1 MAGRTRRGRSER
13 DEELESMREELREVR
28 RELREATQM
37 MRGQGSRRSGGTQGH
52 EDSGHS
58 HRRSRTERPVMS
70 QMEAMKRFM
79 VMQPP
84 SFNGEPNAEAAEHW
98 LRRMKRI
105 LEGLDIPEERRVS
118 LAAYMLVGKAD
129 FWWESMK
136 RVHDIGV
143 MTWEEFER
151 IFLSKYFGEVA
162 KHAKRMEFE
171 HLIQGTMSV
180 LEYESRFSEL
190 SRFALGMISDEGE
203 KARRF
208 QQGLRPAIRNRLVPL
223 AIRDYSELV
232 KRALLVEQ
240 DIEETNQ
247 IQEQRGDRKGK
258 QRVGESSQGPQ
269 QRRRSQQSEGH
280 SSFYTGGEQSAQRAA
295 TNRVCYGCGARD
307 HLWRACPVRGAQQ
320 TRSQSQGS
328 SQQQPVV
335 PFQSPQLQLPYY
347 QRPPLP
353 PAMQGARTATM
364 SSQTRSS
371 QGSNT
376 RGRGRPAAGRV
387 FALTPTEPEDDA
399 LLVEGMLLV
408 YSTWVRVLFD
418 TGATHSFI
426 SASCANALGLKTERV
441 ENLLLIESPMGTNSR
456 VDRICKGCVITLA
469 DRAVHVDLRILD
481 MTGYDVILGMDWLS
495 VYRAVIDC
503 HRRRIIFCL
512 PEGFEVCFVGG
523 KCVSL
528 PFSQSDPCYQYVLRK
543 GSINFLACLR
553 GKEKAQKDITEIP
566 VVRKFQD
573 VFPDELP
580 GLPPH
585 REFDFSI
592 EVYPGTDPISVSP
605 YRMAPLELKELKTQ
619 LDELLGKSFI
629 RPSTSP
635 WGAPVLFVKKKDGTL
650 RLCIDYRKLNR
661 VTVKNK
667 YPLPRIDDLF
677 DQLKGAKYF
686 SKIDL
691 RTGYH
696 QLRVREEDVS
706 KTAFRTRY
714 GHYEFLVMP
723 FGLTN
728 APAAFM
734 DLMNRVF
741 RAYLDQFVIVFVDDI
756 LIYSRSLEEHKQHLV
771 TTLRTLRRHQL
782 YGKLDKSE
790 FWLTEVNFLGHVVS
804 EAGIAVDHSKVEAV
818 QEWQRPTNV
827 FEIRSFLGLAGYYRR
842 FVEDFS
848 RIAAPMTRL
857 TRKGVKFDW
866 NEECENAF
874 QELKRKLTTA
884 PVLTAPISGELF
896 TIYCDAST
904 VGLGCVLMQQGK
916 VVAYASRQLKQHERN
931 YPTHD
936 LELAAVVFALKT
948 WRHYLYGEKFEVY
961 SDHKSLKYI
970 FTQKDLNSR
979 QRRWMETLEDYDFAL
994 HYHPGKANVVA
1005 DALSRKSV
1013 GQLSSLELRELEM
1026 HVVIEDFEL
1035 CLGLEGHGPCLY
1047 SISARPMVIQRIVK
1061 AQVHDEFLEKVK
1073 AQLVA
1078 GEIDENWSM
1087 YEDGSV
1093 RFKGRLCVPK
1103 DVELRNEL
1111 LADAH
1116 RAKYTIH
1123 PGNTKMYQDL
1133 KRQFWWSGMKRDI
1146 AQFVA
1151 NCQICQQVKA
1161 EHQRPA
1167 GLLQPLPIPEW
1178 KWDNITM
1185 DFVIGLPRTRSKKN
1199 GVWVIVDRLT
1209 KSAHFLA
1216 MKTTDSMNSLA
1227 KLYIQE
1233 IVRLH
1238 GIPVSIVSD
1247 RDPKFTSQFW
1257 QSLQRALG
1265 TQLNFSTAF
1274 HPQTDGQS
1282 ERVIQILE
1290 DMLRACVLEFSG
1302 NWADYLPLAEFA
1314 YNNSYQSSIG
1324 MAPYEA
1330 LYGRPCRSPLCWI
1343 EMGESRLLGPEIV
1356 QETTEKIQLIK
1367 EKLKIAQDRQK
1378 SYADKRRRPL
1388 EFEEGDW
1395 VFVKVS
1401 PRRGIFR
1408 FGKKGKLAPRFV
1420 GPFQID
1426 KRVGPVAYK
1435 LILPQQLSL
1444 VHDVFHVSMLRK
1456 CTPDPTWVVDLQ
1468 DVQISEDTSYV
1479 EEPLRIL
1486 EVGEHR
1492 FRNKVIPA
1500 VKVWWQHHGIEE
1512 ATWEPEEEM
1521 RRHYPQLFYEF

>member
-1 MAGRTRRGRSER
+1 
-13 DEELESMREELREVR
+13 
-28 RELREATQM
+28 
-37 MRGQGSRRSGGTQGH
+37 
-52 EDSGHS
+52 
-58 HRRSRTERPVMS
+58 
-70 QMEAMKRFM
+70 
-79 VMQPP
+79 
-84 SFNGEPNAEAAEHW
+84 
-98 LRRMKRI
+98 
-105 LEGLDIPEERRVS
+105 
-118 LAAYMLVGKAD
+118 MLMDKAD

-136 RVHDIGV
+136 RVYDTEV

-151 IFLSKYFGEVA
+151 IFLGKYFGEVA

-190 SRFALGMISDEGE
+190 SRFALGMISEEGE

-240 DIEETNQ
+240 DMDETNQ
-247 IQEQRGDRKGK
+247 IREQKGDRKGK
-258 QRVGESSQGPQ
+258 QRMRESSQGPQ
-269 QRRRSQQSEGH
+269 QKQRTQQFERRP
-280 SSFYTGGEQSAQRAA
+280 SFYAGGGQIAQGVAA
-295 TNRVCYGCGARD
+295 NRVCYGCGSGD
-307 HLWRACPVRGAQQ
+307 HLWRACPLRGTQQ
-320 TRSQSQGS
+320 ARPQSQGS
-328 SQQQPVV
+328 SQQQSVV
-335 PFQSPQLQLPYY
+335 SFQPPQLQLPYY
-347 QRPPLP
+347 QMPQLP
-353 PAMQGARTATM
+353 PAAQGTRATTT
-364 SSQTRSS
+364 SQTRSS
-371 QGSNT
+371 QGSNA

-387 FALTPTEPEDDA
+387 FALTPTEPDEDA
-399 LLVEGMLLV
+399 LLVEGMILV

-426 SASCANALGLKTERV
+426 SASCANALGLKSERV

-469 DRAVHVDLRILD
+469 DRALNVDLRILD
-481 MTGYDVILGMDWLS
+481 MTGYDVILGMDWLA

-553 GKEKAQKDITEIP
+553 
-566 VVRKFQD
+566 
-573 VFPDELP
+573 DELP

-619 LDELLGKSFI
+619 LDELLGRGFI

-650 RLCIDYRKLNR
+650 RLCIDYRNLNR

-741 RAYLDQFVIVFVDDI
+741 RAYLDRFVIVFVDDI

-771 TTLRTLRRHQL
+771 TTLGTLRRHQL
-782 YGKLDKSE
+782 YGKLEKSE

-804 EAGIAVDHSKVEAV
+804 EAGIAIDHSKVEAV

-827 FEIRSFLGLAGYYRR
+827 FEVRSFLGLAGYYRR

-896 TIYCDAST
+896 MIYCDAST

-931 YPTHD
+931 YPAHD

-1005 DALSRKSV
+1005 DALSRKSY
-1013 GQLSSLELRELEM
+1013 GQLSNLGLREFEM
-1026 HVVIEDFEL
+1026 HAVIEDFEL
-1035 CLGLEGHGPCLY
+1035 CLSQEGRGPCLY
-1047 SISARPMVIQRIVK
+1047 SISARLMVIQRIVE

-1290 DMLRACVLEFSG
+1290 DMLRACVLDFGG

-1314 YNNSYQSSIG
+1314 YNNNYQSSIG

-1367 EKLKIAQDRQK
+1367 EKLKTAQDRQK

-1395 VFVKVS
+1395 LFVKVS

-1408 FGKKGKLAPRFV
+1408 FGKKGKLAPRF
-1420 GPFQID
+1420 
-1426 KRVGPVAYK
+1426 K
-1435 LILPQQLSL
+1435 
-1444 VHDVFHVSMLRK
+1444 
-1456 CTPDPTWVVDLQ
+1456 
-1468 DVQISEDTSYV
+1468 
-1479 EEPLRIL
+1479 
-1486 EVGEHR
+1486 
-1492 FRNKVIPA
+1492 NKVIPA

>member
-1 MAGRTRRGRSER
+1 MVGRTRGGRSER
-13 DEELESMREELREVR
+13 NEELETVREELREVR
-28 RELREATQM
+28 RELRETVEL
-37 MRGQGSRRSGGTQGH
+37 MRGQGSRRSRGTQGH

-84 SFNGEPNAEAAEHW
+84 SFNGESSAEAAEHW
-98 LRRMKRI
+98 LRRMRRI
-105 LEGLDIPEERRVS
+105 LVDWTYLRKEG
-118 LAAYMLVGKAD
+118 
-129 FWWESMK
+129 
-136 RVHDIGV
+136 
-143 MTWEEFER
+143 EEFER
-151 IFLSKYFGEVA
+151 IFLGKYFGEVA

-190 SRFALGMISDEGE
+190 SHFALGMINEEGE

-247 IQEQRGDRKGK
+247 IREQMGDRKGK
-258 QRVGESSQGPQ
+258 QRMWESSQGRSQGPQ
-269 QRRRSQQSEGH
+269 QRQRTQQSERH
-280 SSFYTGGEQSAQRAA
+280 SSFYAGGEQSAQRVAA
-295 TNRVCYGCGARD
+295 NRAR
-307 HLWRACPVRGAQQ
+307 P
-320 TRSQSQGS
+320 QSQES
-328 SQQQPVV
+328 SHQQPILS
-335 PFQSPQLQLPYY
+335 FQPPQFQLPYY
-347 QRPPLP
+347 QMPQLP
-353 PAMQGARTATM
+353 PATQGTRTATM

-371 QGSNT
+371 QGSNA
-376 RGRGRPAAGRV
+376 RGRGRQAVGRV
-387 FALTPTEPEDDA
+387 FALTPTELDEDA
-399 LLVEGMLLV
+399 LLVE
-408 YSTWVRVLFD
+408 
-418 TGATHSFI
+418 
-426 SASCANALGLKTERV
+426 ERV
-441 ENLLLIESPMGTNSR
+441 ENLLLIESPMGTNSK
-456 VDRICKGCVITLA
+456 VDRICKG
-469 DRAVHVDLRILD
+469 
-481 MTGYDVILGMDWLS
+481 
-495 VYRAVIDC
+495 AVIDC
-503 HRRRIIFCL
+503 HCHRIIFCL

-592 EVYPGTDPISVSP
+592 E
-605 YRMAPLELKELKTQ
+605 
-619 LDELLGKSFI
+619 LDELLGKGFI

-635 WGAPVLFVKKKDGTL
+635 WGAPVLFVKKKDDTL

-686 SKIDL
+686 I
-691 RTGYH
+691 
-696 QLRVREEDVS
+696 
-706 KTAFRTRY
+706 
-714 GHYEFLVMP
+714 MP

-741 RAYLDQFVIVFVDDI
+741 RVYLDQFVIVFVDDI

-771 TTLRTLRRHQL
+771 TTLKTLRRHQL

-827 FEIRSFLGLAGYYRR
+827 FEVRSFLGLAGYYRR

-857 TRKGVKFDW
+857 TRKGVKFEW

-874 QELKRKLTTA
+874 QELKRKLTIA

-948 WRHYLYGEKFEVY
+948 WRHYL
-961 SDHKSLKYI
+961 
-970 FTQKDLNSR
+970 

-1013 GQLSSLELRELEM
+1013 GQLSSLGLREFEM
-1026 HVVIEDFEL
+1026 HAVIEDFEL

-1047 SISARPMVIQRIVK
+1047 SISARPMVIQRIVE
-1061 AQVHDEFLEKVK
+1061 AQIHDEFLEKVK

-1078 GEIDENWSM
+1078 
-1087 YEDGSV
+1087 
-1093 RFKGRLCVPK
+1093 

-1167 GLLQPLPIPEW
+1167 GLLQPLPILEW

-1238 GIPVSIVSD
+1238 GIHVSIVSD

-1290 DMLRACVLEFSG
+1290 DMLRACVLDFGG

-1367 EKLKIAQDRQK
+1367 EKLKTAQDKQK

-1401 PRRGIFR
+1401 PRRGVFR

-1444 VHDVFHVSMLRK
+1444 VHDVFHVSMIRK
-1456 CTPDPTWVVDLQ
+1456 CTPDPTWVVDMQ

-1486 EVGEHR
+1486 KVGEHR

-1512 ATWEPEEEM
+1512 AT
-1521 RRHYPQLFYEF
+1521 

>member
-1 MAGRTRRGRSER
+1 MAGRTRRERSER
-13 DEELESMREELREVR
+13 NEELESVREELREELLQEVR
-28 RELREATQM
+28 RELRETVQS
-37 MRGQGSRRSGGTQGH
+37 MRGQDSRRSRGTQGH
-52 EDSGHS
+52 EDLGHS
-58 HRRSRTERPVMS
+58 HRRSRTERSAIS

-79 VMQPP
+79 VIQPP
-84 SFNGEPNAEAAEHW
+84 SFNGELSAKAAEHW
-98 LRRMKRI
+98 LRRMRRI
-105 LEGLDIPEERRVS
+105 LVGLDIPEERRIS
-118 LAAYMLVGKAD
+118 LAAYMLIDKAD
-129 FWWESMK
+129 FWWKSMK
-136 RVHDIGV
+136 RVYDTEV

-151 IFLSKYFGEVA
+151 IFLGKYFGEMA
-162 KHAKRMEFE
+162 KHAKRMKFE
-171 HLIQGTMSV
+171 HLIQGTI
-180 LEYESRFSEL
+180 E
-190 SRFALGMISDEGE
+190 EGE

-223 AIRDYSELV
+223 TIRDYSEL
-232 KRALLVEQ
+232 R
-240 DIEETNQ
+240 
-247 IQEQRGDRKGK
+247 QRT
-258 QRVGESSQGPQ
+258 
-269 QRRRSQQSEGH
+269 QQSKSH
-280 SSFYTGGEQSAQRAA
+280 SSFYAEGEQSAQRVAA
-295 TNRVCYGCGARD
+295 NRVCYGCGARD
-307 HLWRACPVRGAQQ
+307 HLWRACPLRGVQQ
-320 TRSQSQGS
+320 ARPQSQGS
-328 SQQQPVV
+328 SQQQPIVS
-335 PFQSPQLQLPYY
+335 FQPPQFQLPYY
-347 QRPPLP
+347 QMPQLP
-353 PAMQGARTATM
+353 PAAQGTRTATM
-364 SSQTRSS
+364 SSQTCSS
-371 QGSNT
+371 QGSNA
-376 RGRGRPAAGRV
+376 RGRGRQAAGRV
-387 FALTPTEPEDDA
+387 FALTPTEPEEDP
-399 LLVEGMLLV
+399 LLVEGMILV

-418 TGATHSFI
+418 TGATDSFI
-426 SASCANALGLKTERV
+426 SASCANALELKTEMV

-469 DRAVHVDLRILD
+469 DRALNVDLRILD
-481 MTGYDVILGMDWLS
+481 MIGYDVILGMDWLT

-512 PEGFEVCFVGG
+512 PEGFEVCFIGE

-543 GSINFLACLR
+543 RSINFLACLR

-592 EVYPGTDPISVSP
+592 EVYLGTDPISVSP

-619 LDELLGKSFI
+619 LHELLGKGFI
-629 RPSTSP
+629 CPSTSP

-667 YPLPRIDDLF
+667 YPIPRIDDLF

-696 QLRVREEDVS
+696 QLRVREEDVP
-706 KTAFRTRY
+706 KIAFRTRY

-728 APAAFM
+728 APATFM

-741 RAYLDQFVIVFVDDI
+741 HAYLDQFVIVFVDDI

-771 TTLRTLRRHQL
+771 TTPKTLRRHQL

-804 EAGIAVDHSKVEAV
+804 KAGIIVDQSKVEAV

-827 FEIRSFLGLAGYYRR
+827 FEVRSFLGLVGYYRR

-857 TRKGVKFDW
+857 TRKWVKFDW
-866 NEECENAF
+866 NEEYENAF
-874 QELKRKLTTA
+874 QELKWKLTTA
-884 PVLTAPISGELF
+884 LVLTAPISGKLF

-916 VVAYASRQLKQHERN
+916 EAKEM
-931 YPTHD
+931 D
-936 LELAAVVFALKT
+936 
-948 WRHYLYGEKFEVY
+948 
-961 SDHKSLKYI
+961 
-970 FTQKDLNSR
+970 
-979 QRRWMETLEDYDFAL
+979 TLEDYDFAL
-994 HYHPGKANVVA
+994 HYHPGKANVVV
-1005 DALSRKSV
+1005 DVLSRKSF
-1013 GQLSSLELRELEM
+1013 GQLSSLELREFEM
-1026 HVVIEDFEL
+1026 HAVIEDFEL

-1047 SISARPMVIQRIVK
+1047 SISTRPMVIQRIVE

-1103 DVELRNEL
+1103 DVKLRNEL

-1116 RAKYTIH
+1116 RAKSTIH

-1133 KRQFWWSGMKRDI
+1133 KRQFWWSGMKRYI

-1185 DFVIGLPRTRSKKN
+1185 DFVIGLPKTRSKKN

-1216 MKTTDSMNSLA
+1216 MKTTDSMNILA

-1282 ERVIQILE
+1282 ERVIQILK
-1290 DMLRACVLEFSG
+1290 DMLRACVLDFGG

-1324 MAPYEA
+1324 MASYEA

-1343 EMGESRLLGPEIV
+1343 EMGKSRLLGPEIV
-1356 QETTEKIQLIK
+1356 QETIEKIQLIK
-1367 EKLKIAQDRQK
+1367 EKLKTAHDRQK
-1378 SYADKRRRPL
+1378 SYADKRKRPL

-1408 FGKKGKLAPRFV
+1408 FGKKGKLAPR
-1420 GPFQID
+1420 
-1426 KRVGPVAYK
+1426 
-1435 LILPQQLSL
+1435 
-1444 VHDVFHVSMLRK
+1444 K

-1486 EVGEHR
+1486 KVGEHK

>member
-1 MAGRTRRGRSER
+1 
-13 DEELESMREELREVR
+13 
-28 RELREATQM
+28 
-37 MRGQGSRRSGGTQGH
+37 
-52 EDSGHS
+52 
-58 HRRSRTERPVMS
+58 
-70 QMEAMKRFM
+70 
-79 VMQPP
+79 
-84 SFNGEPNAEAAEHW
+84 
-98 LRRMKRI
+98 
-105 LEGLDIPEERRVS
+105 
-118 LAAYMLVGKAD
+118 
-129 FWWESMK
+129 MK
-136 RVHDIGV
+136 RVYDTEA

-151 IFLSKYFGEVA
+151 IFLGKYFGEVA

-171 HLIQGTMSV
+171 HLIQGTI
-180 LEYESRFSEL
+180 E
-190 SRFALGMISDEGE
+190 EGE

-208 QQGLRPAIRNRLVPL
+208 QQGLRSAIRNRLVPL

-247 IQEQRGDRKGK
+247 IREQREDRKGK
-258 QRVGESSQGPQ
+258 QRMGESSQGRSQGPQ
-269 QRRRSQQSEGH
+269 QRQRTQQSKRH
-280 SSFYTGGEQSAQRAA
+280 SSFYAGGCTAGSTSVSEKFLAA
-295 TNRVCYGCGARD
+295 TSSGFPAPSVSIALLPD
-307 HLWRACPVRGAQQ
+307 ATITPAAQG
-320 TRSQSQGS
+320 T
-328 SQQQPVV
+328 
-335 PFQSPQLQLPYY
+335 
-347 QRPPLP
+347 
-353 PAMQGARTATM
+353 RTATM
-364 SSQTRSS
+364 SSQTHSS
-371 QGSNT
+371 QGSNA
-376 RGRGRPAAGRV
+376 RGRGRQAIGRV
-387 FALTPTEPEDDA
+387 FALTPTEPEEDA
-399 LLVEGMLLV
+399 LLVE
-408 YSTWVRVLFD
+408 
-418 TGATHSFI
+418 
-426 SASCANALGLKTERV
+426 ERV
-441 ENLLLIESPMGTNSR
+441 ENLLLIESPMSTTSR

-469 DRAVHVDLRILD
+469 DRALNVDLRILD
-481 MTGYDVILGMDWLS
+481 MTGYDVILGMDWLTM
-495 VYRAVIDC
+495 YRVVINC

-528 PFSQSDPCYQYVLRK
+528 PFPQSDPCYQYVLRK

-553 GKEKAQKDITEIP
+553 GKEKAQKDITEIS

-605 YRMAPLELKELKTQ
+605 YRMAPLELKELETQ
-619 LDELLGKSFI
+619 LDELLGKGFI

-661 VTVKNK
+661 VIVKNK

-677 DQLKGAKYF
+677 DQLKCAKYF

-706 KTAFRTRY
+706 KTASRTRY

-771 TTLRTLRRHQL
+771 TTLKTLRRHQL

-818 QEWQRPTNV
+818 QEWQRPINV
-827 FEIRSFLGLAGYYRR
+827 FE
-842 FVEDFS
+842 
-848 RIAAPMTRL
+848 
-857 TRKGVKFDW
+857 
-866 NEECENAF
+866 
-874 QELKRKLTTA
+874 ELKRKLTTA

-896 TIYCDAST
+896 IIYCDAST

-961 SDHKSLKYI
+961 SDHK
-970 FTQKDLNSR
+970 R
-979 QRRWMETLEDYDFAL
+979 
-994 HYHPGKANVVA
+994 KANVVA

-1013 GQLSSLELRELEM
+1013 GQLSSLELREFEM
-1026 HVVIEDFEL
+1026 HAVIEDFEL
-1035 CLGLEGHGPCLY
+1035 CLGLEGH
-1047 SISARPMVIQRIVK
+1047 
-1061 AQVHDEFLEKVK
+1061 
-1073 AQLVA
+1073 

-1116 RAKYTIH
+1116 R
-1123 PGNTKMYQDL
+1123 
-1133 KRQFWWSGMKRDI
+1133 RDI

-1151 NCQICQQVKA
+1151 NCQICQQVNA

-1185 DFVIGLPRTRSKKN
+1185 DFVIGLPRTRSKK
-1199 GVWVIVDRLT
+1199 
-1209 KSAHFLA
+1209 
-1216 MKTTDSMNSLA
+1216 MKF
-1227 KLYIQE
+1227 
-1233 IVRLH
+1233 
-1238 GIPVSIVSD
+1238 G
-1247 RDPKFTSQFW
+1247 
-1257 QSLQRALG
+1257 
-1265 TQLNFSTAF
+1265 
-1274 HPQTDGQS
+1274 
-1282 ERVIQILE
+1282 E
-1290 DMLRACVLEFSG
+1290 DITHQG
-1302 NWADYLPLAEFA
+1302 
-1314 YNNSYQSSIG
+1314 
-1324 MAPYEA
+1324 
-1330 LYGRPCRSPLCWI
+1330 
-1343 EMGESRLLGPEIV
+1343 
-1356 QETTEKIQLIK
+1356 
-1367 EKLKIAQDRQK
+1367 KLKTAQDRQK

-1401 PRRGIFR
+1401 SRRGIFQ
-1408 FGKKGKLAPRFV
+1408 FGKKGKLTP
-1420 GPFQID
+1420 
-1426 KRVGPVAYK
+1426 
-1435 LILPQQLSL
+1435 
-1444 VHDVFHVSMLRK
+1444 RK

-1468 DVQISEDTSYV
+1468 DVQISENTSYV

-1486 EVGEHR
+1486 EVGEHW
-1492 FRNKVIPA
+1492 FRNKVIPV
-1500 VKVWWQHHGIEE
+1500 VKVWWQHHGIKE

-1521 RRHYPQLFYEF
+1521 RQHYPQLFYEF

>member
-1 MAGRTRRGRSER
+1 
-13 DEELESMREELREVR
+13 
-28 RELREATQM
+28 
-37 MRGQGSRRSGGTQGH
+37 
-52 EDSGHS
+52 
-58 HRRSRTERPVMS
+58 
-70 QMEAMKRFM
+70 M

-84 SFNGEPNAEAAEHW
+84 SFNGEPSAEAAEHW
-98 LRRMKRI
+98 LRRMRRI
-105 LEGLDIPEERRVS
+105 LVGLDIPEERRVG
-118 LAAYMLVGKAD
+118 LATYMLVDKAD

-136 RVHDIGV
+136 RV
-143 MTWEEFER
+143 
-151 IFLSKYFGEVA
+151 Y
-162 KHAKRMEFE
+162 
-171 HLIQGTMSV
+171 
-180 LEYESRFSEL
+180 
-190 SRFALGMISDEGE
+190 
-203 KARRF
+203 
-208 QQGLRPAIRNRLVPL
+208 
-223 AIRDYSELV
+223 
-232 KRALLVEQ
+232 
-240 DIEETNQ
+240 
-247 IQEQRGDRKGK
+247 
-258 QRVGESSQGPQ
+258 
-269 QRRRSQQSEGH
+269 
-280 SSFYTGGEQSAQRAA
+280 
-295 TNRVCYGCGARD
+295 
-307 HLWRACPVRGAQQ
+307 
-320 TRSQSQGS
+320 
-328 SQQQPVV
+328 
-335 PFQSPQLQLPYY
+335 
-347 QRPPLP
+347 
-353 PAMQGARTATM
+353 
-364 SSQTRSS
+364 
-371 QGSNT
+371 
-376 RGRGRPAAGRV
+376 
-387 FALTPTEPEDDA
+387 
-399 LLVEGMLLV
+399 
-408 YSTWVRVLFD
+408 D
-418 TGATHSFI
+418 T
-426 SASCANALGLKTERV
+426 K
-441 ENLLLIESPMGTNSR
+441 
-456 VDRICKGCVITLA
+456 
-469 DRAVHVDLRILD
+469 
-481 MTGYDVILGMDWLS
+481 
-495 VYRAVIDC
+495 
-503 HRRRIIFCL
+503 
-512 PEGFEVCFVGG
+512 
-523 KCVSL
+523 
-528 PFSQSDPCYQYVLRK
+528 
-543 GSINFLACLR
+543 
-553 GKEKAQKDITEIP
+553 
-566 VVRKFQD
+566 
-573 VFPDELP
+573 
-580 GLPPH
+580 
-585 REFDFSI
+585 
-592 EVYPGTDPISVSP
+592 
-605 YRMAPLELKELKTQ
+605 
-619 LDELLGKSFI
+619 
-629 RPSTSP
+629 
-635 WGAPVLFVKKKDGTL
+635 
-650 RLCIDYRKLNR
+650 
-661 VTVKNK
+661 
-667 YPLPRIDDLF
+667 
-677 DQLKGAKYF
+677 LKGAKYF

-771 TTLRTLRRHQL
+771 TTLGTLRRHQL

-790 FWLTEVNFLGHVVS
+790 FWLTEVNFLSHVVS
-804 EAGIAVDHSKVEAV
+804 EARIAVDHSKVEAV

-827 FEIRSFLGLAGYYRR
+827 FE
-842 FVEDFS
+842 
-848 RIAAPMTRL
+848 
-857 TRKGVKFDW
+857 
-866 NEECENAF
+866 
-874 QELKRKLTTA
+874 ELKRKLTTA

-896 TIYCDAST
+896 MIYCDAST

-916 VVAYASRQLKQHERN
+916 VVAYASRQLKQRERN
-931 YPTHD
+931 YPAHD
-936 LELAAVVFALKT
+936 LELAAMVFALKT

-1005 DALSRKSV
+1005 DALSRKSY
-1013 GQLSSLELRELEM
+1013 GQLSSLGLREFEM
-1026 HVVIEDFEL
+1026 YAVIEDFEL
-1035 CLGLEGHGPCLY
+1035 CLIQEGRGPCLY
-1047 SISARPMVIQRIVK
+1047 SISARPMVIQRIVE
-1061 AQVHDEFLEKVK
+1061 AQVHDEFLEKIVC
-1073 AQLVA
+1073 A
-1078 GEIDENWSM
+1078 
-1087 YEDGSV
+1087 
-1093 RFKGRLCVPK
+1093 K

-1199 GVWVIVDRLT
+1199 GVW
-1209 KSAHFLA
+1209 
-1216 MKTTDSMNSLA
+1216 
-1227 KLYIQE
+1227 E

-1290 DMLRACVLEFSG
+1290 DMLRACVLDFGG

-1343 EMGESRLLGPEIV
+1343 EMGESRLLGPKIV

-1367 EKLKIAQDRQK
+1367 EKLKTAQDRQK
-1378 SYADKRRRPL
+1378 SYANKRRRPL

-1408 FGKKGKLAPRFV
+1408 FGKKGKLAPR
-1420 GPFQID
+1420 
-1426 KRVGPVAYK
+1426 
-1435 LILPQQLSL
+1435 
-1444 VHDVFHVSMLRK
+1444 K
-1456 CTPDPTWVVDLQ
+1456 CTPDPTWVVDMQ

-1492 FRNKVIPA
+1492 FRNKAIPA

>member
-1 MAGRTRRGRSER
+1 
-13 DEELESMREELREVR
+13 
-28 RELREATQM
+28 
-37 MRGQGSRRSGGTQGH
+37 
-52 EDSGHS
+52 
-58 HRRSRTERPVMS
+58 
-70 QMEAMKRFM
+70 
-79 VMQPP
+79 
-84 SFNGEPNAEAAEHW
+84 
-98 LRRMKRI
+98 
-105 LEGLDIPEERRVS
+105 
-118 LAAYMLVGKAD
+118 
-129 FWWESMK
+129 
-136 RVHDIGV
+136 
-143 MTWEEFER
+143 
-151 IFLSKYFGEVA
+151 
-162 KHAKRMEFE
+162 
-171 HLIQGTMSV
+171 
-180 LEYESRFSEL
+180 
-190 SRFALGMISDEGE
+190 
-203 KARRF
+203 
-208 QQGLRPAIRNRLVPL
+208 
-223 AIRDYSELV
+223 
-232 KRALLVEQ
+232 
-240 DIEETNQ
+240 
-247 IQEQRGDRKGK
+247 
-258 QRVGESSQGPQ
+258 
-269 QRRRSQQSEGH
+269 
-280 SSFYTGGEQSAQRAA
+280 
-295 TNRVCYGCGARD
+295 
-307 HLWRACPVRGAQQ
+307 
-320 TRSQSQGS
+320 
-328 SQQQPVV
+328 
-335 PFQSPQLQLPYY
+335 
-347 QRPPLP
+347 
-353 PAMQGARTATM
+353 MQG
-364 SSQTRSS
+364 
-371 QGSNT
+371 
-376 RGRGRPAAGRV
+376 V
-387 FALTPTEPEDDA
+387 
-399 LLVEGMLLV
+399 
-408 YSTWVRVLFD
+408 
-418 TGATHSFI
+418 
-426 SASCANALGLKTERV
+426 
-441 ENLLLIESPMGTNSR
+441 
-456 VDRICKGCVITLA
+456 VITLA
-469 DRAVHVDLRILD
+469 DRALNVDLRILD
-481 MTGYDVILGMDWLS
+481 MTG
-495 VYRAVIDC
+495 
-503 HRRRIIFCL
+503 IIFCL

-592 EVYPGTDPISVSP
+592 EVYPGTDPIS
-605 YRMAPLELKELKTQ
+605 
-619 LDELLGKSFI
+619 GFI

-635 WGAPVLFVKKKDGTL
+635 WGAPVLFVKKKDDTL

-677 DQLKGAKYF
+677 DQLKGA
-686 SKIDL
+686 I
-691 RTGYH
+691 
-696 QLRVREEDVS
+696 
-706 KTAFRTRY
+706 
-714 GHYEFLVMP
+714 
-723 FGLTN
+723 
-728 APAAFM
+728 
-734 DLMNRVF
+734 F

-782 YGKLDKSE
+782 YGKLDK
-790 FWLTEVNFLGHVVS
+790 
-804 EAGIAVDHSKVEAV
+804 
-818 QEWQRPTNV
+818 
-827 FEIRSFLGLAGYYRR
+827 
-842 FVEDFS
+842 
-848 RIAAPMTRL
+848 M
-857 TRKGVKFDW
+857 
-866 NEECENAF
+866 
-874 QELKRKLTTA
+874 
-884 PVLTAPISGELF
+884 
-896 TIYCDAST
+896 
-904 VGLGCVLMQQGK
+904 GLGCVLMQQGK

-931 YPTHD
+931 YPAHD

-948 WRHYLYGEKFEVY
+948 WRHYLYGEKFE
-961 SDHKSLKYI
+961 D
-970 FTQKDLNSR
+970 
-979 QRRWMETLEDYDFAL
+979 
-994 HYHPGKANVVA
+994 
-1005 DALSRKSV
+1005 
-1013 GQLSSLELRELEM
+1013 
-1026 HVVIEDFEL
+1026 
-1035 CLGLEGHGPCLY
+1035 GPCLY
-1047 SISARPMVIQRIVK
+1047 SIARPMVIQRIVE

-1151 NCQICQQVKA
+1151 NSDLSA
-1161 EHQRPA
+1161 R
-1167 GLLQPLPIPEW
+1167 
-1178 KWDNITM
+1178 
-1185 DFVIGLPRTRSKKN
+1185 LPRTRSKKN

-1274 HPQTDGQS
+1274 HPQTD
-1282 ERVIQILE
+1282 
-1290 DMLRACVLEFSG
+1290 
-1302 NWADYLPLAEFA
+1302 DYLPLAEFA

-1367 EKLKIAQDRQK
+1367 EKLKTAQDRQK

-1521 RRHYPQLFYEF
+1521 RRHYPTLLRILR

>member
-1 MAGRTRRGRSER
+1 MAGRTRGGRSKR
-13 DEELESMREELREVR
+13 NEELETIREELRE
-28 RELREATQM
+28 E
-37 MRGQGSRRSGGTQGH
+37 
-52 EDSGHS
+52 
-58 HRRSRTERPVMS
+58 SRTERPVMS

-84 SFNGEPNAEAAEHW
+84 SFNGEPSAEAAEHW
-98 LRRMKRI
+98 LRRMRRI
-105 LEGLDIPEERRVS
+105 LVGLDILRKEGVYDTE
-118 LAAYMLVGKAD
+118 
-129 FWWESMK
+129 
-136 RVHDIGV
+136 V

-151 IFLSKYFGEVA
+151 IFLGKYFGEVA

-171 HLIQGTMSV
+171 HLIQGTMSC
-180 LEYESRFSEL
+180 
-190 SRFALGMISDEGE
+190 AG
-203 KARRF
+203 
-208 QQGLRPAIRNRLVPL
+208 
-223 AIRDYSELV
+223 
-232 KRALLVEQ
+232 

-247 IQEQRGDRKGK
+247 IREQRGIEKGNK
-258 QRVGESSQGPQ
+258 EWGKFPGRSQGAAGRGLSSLRGIPHSMQEGSRVLRGWLLIEYVMVVEQETTYGGLPIAGCTAGSTSMPQ
-269 QRRRSQQSEGH
+269 
-280 SSFYTGGEQSAQRAA
+280 
-295 TNRVCYGCGARD
+295 
-307 HLWRACPVRGAQQ
+307 
-320 TRSQSQGS
+320 
-328 SQQQPVV
+328 
-335 PFQSPQLQLPYY
+335 
-347 QRPPLP
+347 LP
-353 PAMQGARTATM
+353 PAAQGTRTTTM

-371 QGSNT
+371 QGSNA
-376 RGRGRPAAGRV
+376 RGRGRQAAGRV
-387 FALTPTEPEDDA
+387 FALTPTEPEEDA
-399 LLVEGMLLV
+399 LLVE
-408 YSTWVRVLFD
+408 
-418 TGATHSFI
+418 
-426 SASCANALGLKTERV
+426 
-441 ENLLLIESPMGTNSR
+441 
-456 VDRICKGCVITLA
+456 
-469 DRAVHVDLRILD
+469 DRALNVDLRILD
-481 MTGYDVILGMDWLS
+481 MTGYDVILGMDWLT

-619 LDELLGKSFI
+619 LDELLGKGFI

-723 FGLTN
+723 FG
-728 APAAFM
+728 
-734 DLMNRVF
+734 
-741 RAYLDQFVIVFVDDI
+741 
-756 LIYSRSLEEHKQHLV
+756 SLEEHKQHLV

-818 QEWQRPTNV
+818 QEWQRP
-827 FEIRSFLGLAGYYRR
+827 IMYL
-842 FVEDFS
+842 
-848 RIAAPMTRL
+848 RL
-857 TRKGVKFDW
+857 EVSWGWLDIIG
-866 NEECENAF
+866 
-874 QELKRKLTTA
+874 
-884 PVLTAPISGELF
+884 VLTAPISGELF

-904 VGLGCVLMQQGK
+904 VGLGVCYCSKARWYLC
-916 VVAYASRQLKQHERN
+916 SRQLKQHERN

-961 SDHKSLKYI
+961 SDHK
-970 FTQKDLNSR
+970 R
-979 QRRWMETLEDYDFAL
+979 
-994 HYHPGKANVVA
+994 KANVVA

-1013 GQLSSLELRELEM
+1013 GQLSSLELR
-1026 HVVIEDFEL
+1026 D
-1035 CLGLEGHGPCLY
+1035 
-1047 SISARPMVIQRIVK
+1047 ISARPMVIQRIVE

-1290 DMLRACVLEFSG
+1290 DMLRACVLDFGG

-1343 EMGESRLLGPEIV
+1343 EMGESHLLGPEIV

-1367 EKLKIAQDRQK
+1367 EKLKTAQDRQK

>member
-1 MAGRTRRGRSER
+1 M
-13 DEELESMREELREVR
+13 LWLW
-28 RELREATQM
+28 
-37 MRGQGSRRSGGTQGH
+37 SRR
-52 EDSGHS
+52 
-58 HRRSRTERPVMS
+58 P
-70 QMEAMKRFM
+70 FM
-79 VMQPP
+79 
-84 SFNGEPNAEAAEHW
+84 
-98 LRRMKRI
+98 
-105 LEGLDIPEERRVS
+105 EGLPIARHTAGSTSVS
-118 LAAYMLVGKAD
+118 GKFSAT
-129 FWWESMK
+129 S
-136 RVHDIGV
+136 
-143 MTWEEFER
+143 
-151 IFLSKYFGEVA
+151 
-162 KHAKRMEFE
+162 
-171 HLIQGTMSV
+171 SV
-180 LEYESRFSEL
+180 F
-190 SRFALGMISDEGE
+190 
-203 KARRF
+203 
-208 QQGLRPAIRNRLVPL
+208 PA
-223 AIRDYSELV
+223 
-232 KRALLVEQ
+232 
-240 DIEETNQ
+240 
-247 IQEQRGDRKGK
+247 
-258 QRVGESSQGPQ
+258 PQ
-269 QRRRSQQSEGH
+269 
-280 SSFYTGGEQSAQRAA
+280 F
-295 TNRVCYGCGARD
+295 
-307 HLWRACPVRGAQQ
+307 
-320 TRSQSQGS
+320 
-328 SQQQPVV
+328 
-335 PFQSPQLQLPYY
+335 QLPYY
-347 QRPPLP
+347 QMPQLP
-353 PAMQGARTATM
+353 PAAQGTRTTTM
-364 SSQTRSS
+364 SSQTRFFS
-371 QGSNT
+371 GSNA

-387 FALTPTEPEDDA
+387 FALTPTEPEEDA
-399 LLVEGMLLV
+399 LLVEGMILV

-426 SASCANALGLKTERV
+426 SASCANALGLKSERV

-469 DRAVHVDLRILD
+469 DRALNVDLRILD
-481 MTGYDVILGMDWLS
+481 MTGYDVILGMDWLA
-495 VYRAVIDC
+495 VYRA
-503 HRRRIIFCL
+503 
-512 PEGFEVCFVGG
+512 
-523 KCVSL
+523 
-528 PFSQSDPCYQYVLRK
+528 SDPCYQYVLRK

-619 LDELLGKSFI
+619 LDELLGKGFI

-771 TTLRTLRRHQL
+771 TTLGTLRRHQL

-827 FEIRSFLGLAGYYRR
+827 FEVRSFLGLAGYYRR

-884 PVLTAPISGELF
+884 P
-896 TIYCDAST
+896 
-904 VGLGCVLMQQGK
+904 QGK

-931 YPTHD
+931 YPAHD

-1005 DALSRKSV
+1005 DALSRK
-1013 GQLSSLELRELEM
+1013 M
-1026 HVVIEDFEL
+1026 
-1035 CLGLEGHGPCLY
+1035 
-1047 SISARPMVIQRIVK
+1047 
-1061 AQVHDEFLEKVK
+1061 
-1073 AQLVA
+1073 
-1078 GEIDENWSM
+1078 
-1087 YEDGSV
+1087 
-1093 RFKGRLCVPK
+1093 
-1103 DVELRNEL
+1103 
-1111 LADAH
+1111 
-1116 RAKYTIH
+1116 
-1123 PGNTKMYQDL
+1123 
-1133 KRQFWWSGMKRDI
+1133 
-1146 AQFVA
+1146 
-1151 NCQICQQVKA
+1151 KA

-1290 DMLRACVLEFSG
+1290 DMLRACVLDFGG

-1367 EKLKIAQDRQK
+1367 EKLKTAQDRQK

-1408 FGKKGKLAPRFV
+1408 FGKKGKLAPRSNL
-1420 GPFQID
+1420 GS
-1426 KRVGPVAYK
+1426 G
-1435 LILPQQLSL
+1435 
-1444 VHDVFHVSMLRK
+1444 
-1456 CTPDPTWVVDLQ
+1456 LQ

>member
-1 MAGRTRRGRSER
+1 MAGRTRGGRSER
-13 DEELESMREELREVR
+13 NEELETVREELREVR
-28 RELREATQM
+28 RELRETVEL
-37 MRGQGSRRSGGTQGH
+37 MRGQGSRRAGGTQGH

-84 SFNGEPNAEAAEHW
+84 SFNGEPSAEAAEHW
-98 LRRMKRI
+98 LRRMRRI
-105 LEGLDIPEERRVS
+105 LVGLDIPEERRVG
-118 LAAYMLVGKAD
+118 LATYMLVDKAD

-136 RVHDIGV
+136 RVYDTEV

-151 IFLSKYFGEVA
+151 IFLGKYFGEVA

-190 SRFALGMISDEGE
+190 SRFALGMISEEGE
-203 KARRF
+203 KAR
-208 QQGLRPAIRNRLVPL
+208 
-223 AIRDYSELV
+223 
-232 KRALLVEQ
+232 RALLVEQ
-240 DIEETNQ
+240 DIDETNQ
-247 IQEQRGDRKGK
+247 IREQKGDRKGK
-258 QRVGESSQGPQ
+258 QRMGESSQGPQ
-269 QRRRSQQSEGH
+269 QRQRTQQFERRP
-280 SSFYTGGEQSAQRAA
+280 SFYAGGGQIAQGVAA
-295 TNRVCYGCGARD
+295 NRVCYGCGSGD
-307 HLWRACPVRGAQQ
+307 HLWRACPLRGTQQ
-320 TRSQSQGS
+320 ARPQSQGS
-328 SQQQPVV
+328 SQQQSVV
-335 PFQSPQLQLPYY
+335 SFQPPQLQLPYY
-347 QRPPLP
+347 QMPQLP
-353 PAMQGARTATM
+353 PAAQGTRATTT
-364 SSQTRSS
+364 SQTRSS
-371 QGSNT
+371 QGSNA

-387 FALTPTEPEDDA
+387 FALTPTEPEEDA
-399 LLVEGMLLV
+399 LLVEGMILV

-426 SASCANALGLKTERV
+426 SASCANALGLKSERV

-469 DRAVHVDLRILD
+469 DRALNVDLRILD
-481 MTGYDVILGMDWLS
+481 MTGYDVILGMDWLA

-512 PEGFEVCFVGG
+512 PEGFELAFVC
-523 KCVSL
+523 
-528 PFSQSDPCYQYVLRK
+528 
-543 GSINFLACLR
+543 
-553 GKEKAQKDITEIP
+553 KEKAQKDITEIP

-619 LDELLGKSFI
+619 LDELLGRGFI

-723 FGLTN
+723 FG
-728 APAAFM
+728 
-734 DLMNRVF
+734 
-741 RAYLDQFVIVFVDDI
+741 
-756 LIYSRSLEEHKQHLV
+756 SLEEHKQHLV
-771 TTLRTLRRHQL
+771 TTLGTLRRHQL

-827 FEIRSFLGLAGYYRR
+827 FEVRSFLGLAGYYRR

-896 TIYCDAST
+896 MIYCDAST

-931 YPTHD
+931 YPAHD

-1005 DALSRKSV
+1005 DALI
-1013 GQLSSLELRELEM
+1013 
-1026 HVVIEDFEL
+1026 IEDFEL
-1035 CLGLEGHGPCLY
+1035 CLSQEGRGPCLY
-1047 SISARPMVIQRIVK
+1047 SISARPMVIQRIVE

-1078 GEIDENWSM
+1078 GEIDEDWSM

-1093 RFKGRLCVPK
+1093 
-1103 DVELRNEL
+1103 
-1111 LADAH
+1111 

-1161 EHQRPA
+1161 EHQRLA

-1199 GVWVIVDRLT
+1199 GVW
-1209 KSAHFLA
+1209 
-1216 MKTTDSMNSLA
+1216 
-1227 KLYIQE
+1227 E

-1247 RDPKFTSQFW
+1247 KGPLSLLLSFW
-1257 QSLQRALG
+1257 QSFTKGLLG

-1290 DMLRACVLEFSG
+1290 DMLRACVLDFGG
-1302 NWADYLPLAEFA
+1302 NWAELLTFGKSFA

-1367 EKLKIAQDRQK
+1367 EKLKTA
-1378 SYADKRRRPL
+1378 
-1388 EFEEGDW
+1388 
-1395 VFVKVS
+1395 
-1401 PRRGIFR
+1401 
-1408 FGKKGKLAPRFV
+1408 
-1420 GPFQID
+1420 QID
-1426 KRVGPVAYK
+1426 RKVMQIKGEGPW
-1435 LILPQQLSL
+1435 SL
-1444 VHDVFHVSMLRK
+1444 RKGIGK
-1456 CTPDPTWVVDLQ
+1456 CTPDPTWVVDMQ

-1492 FRNKVIPA
+1492 FKNKVIPA
-1500 VKVWWQHHGIEE
+1500 VKVVVQHHGIEE

>member
-1 MAGRTRRGRSER
+1 
-13 DEELESMREELREVR
+13 
-28 RELREATQM
+28 
-37 MRGQGSRRSGGTQGH
+37 
-52 EDSGHS
+52 
-58 HRRSRTERPVMS
+58 
-70 QMEAMKRFM
+70 
-79 VMQPP
+79 
-84 SFNGEPNAEAAEHW
+84 
-98 LRRMKRI
+98 
-105 LEGLDIPEERRVS
+105 
-118 LAAYMLVGKAD
+118 
-129 FWWESMK
+129 
-136 RVHDIGV
+136 
-143 MTWEEFER
+143 
-151 IFLSKYFGEVA
+151 
-162 KHAKRMEFE
+162 
-171 HLIQGTMSV
+171 
-180 LEYESRFSEL
+180 
-190 SRFALGMISDEGE
+190 
-203 KARRF
+203 
-208 QQGLRPAIRNRLVPL
+208 
-223 AIRDYSELV
+223 
-232 KRALLVEQ
+232 
-240 DIEETNQ
+240 
-247 IQEQRGDRKGK
+247 
-258 QRVGESSQGPQ
+258 
-269 QRRRSQQSEGH
+269 
-280 SSFYTGGEQSAQRAA
+280 
-295 TNRVCYGCGARD
+295 
-307 HLWRACPVRGAQQ
+307 
-320 TRSQSQGS
+320 
-328 SQQQPVV
+328 
-335 PFQSPQLQLPYY
+335 
-347 QRPPLP
+347 
-353 PAMQGARTATM
+353 
-364 SSQTRSS
+364 
-371 QGSNT
+371 
-376 RGRGRPAAGRV
+376 
-387 FALTPTEPEDDA
+387 
-399 LLVEGMLLV
+399 
-408 YSTWVRVLFD
+408 
-418 TGATHSFI
+418 
-426 SASCANALGLKTERV
+426 
-441 ENLLLIESPMGTNSR
+441 
-456 VDRICKGCVITLA
+456 
-469 DRAVHVDLRILD
+469 
-481 MTGYDVILGMDWLS
+481 
-495 VYRAVIDC
+495 
-503 HRRRIIFCL
+503 
-512 PEGFEVCFVGG
+512 
-523 KCVSL
+523 
-528 PFSQSDPCYQYVLRK
+528 
-543 GSINFLACLR
+543 
-553 GKEKAQKDITEIP
+553 
-566 VVRKFQD
+566 
-573 VFPDELP
+573 
-580 GLPPH
+580 
-585 REFDFSI
+585 
-592 EVYPGTDPISVSP
+592 
-605 YRMAPLELKELKTQ
+605 
-619 LDELLGKSFI
+619 
-629 RPSTSP
+629 
-635 WGAPVLFVKKKDGTL
+635 
-650 RLCIDYRKLNR
+650 
-661 VTVKNK
+661 
-667 YPLPRIDDLF
+667 
-677 DQLKGAKYF
+677 
-686 SKIDL
+686 
-691 RTGYH
+691 
-696 QLRVREEDVS
+696 
-706 KTAFRTRY
+706 
-714 GHYEFLVMP
+714 
-723 FGLTN
+723 
-728 APAAFM
+728 
-734 DLMNRVF
+734 
-741 RAYLDQFVIVFVDDI
+741 
-756 LIYSRSLEEHKQHLV
+756 
-771 TTLRTLRRHQL
+771 
-782 YGKLDKSE
+782 
-790 FWLTEVNFLGHVVS
+790 
-804 EAGIAVDHSKVEAV
+804 
-818 QEWQRPTNV
+818 
-827 FEIRSFLGLAGYYRR
+827 
-842 FVEDFS
+842 
-848 RIAAPMTRL
+848 
-857 TRKGVKFDW
+857 
-866 NEECENAF
+866 
-874 QELKRKLTTA
+874 
-884 PVLTAPISGELF
+884 
-896 TIYCDAST
+896 
-904 VGLGCVLMQQGK
+904 
-916 VVAYASRQLKQHERN
+916 
-931 YPTHD
+931 
-936 LELAAVVFALKT
+936 
-948 WRHYLYGEKFEVY
+948 
-961 SDHKSLKYI
+961 
-970 FTQKDLNSR
+970 
-979 QRRWMETLEDYDFAL
+979 METLEDYDFAL

-1005 DALSRKSV
+1005 DALSRKSY
-1013 GQLSSLELRELEM
+1013 GQLSSLGLREFEM
-1026 HVVIEDFEL
+1026 HAVIEDFEL
-1035 CLGLEGHGPCLY
+1035 CLSQEGRGPCLY

-1227 KLYIQE
+1227 ELYIQE

-1290 DMLRACVLEFSG
+1290 DMLRACVLDFGG

-1367 EKLKIAQDRQK
+1367 EKLKTAQDRQK

-1401 PRRGIFR
+1401 SRRGIFR

-1456 CTPDPTWVVDLQ
+1456 CTPDPTWVVDMQ

>member
-1 MAGRTRRGRSER
+1 
-13 DEELESMREELREVR
+13 
-28 RELREATQM
+28 

-52 EDSGHS
+52 EDTCHS
-58 HRRSRTERPVMS
+58 HRRSRTERPIMS
-70 QMEAMKRFM
+70 QMEAMKRFI

-84 SFNGEPNAEAAEHW
+84 SFNGEPSAEAAEHW
-98 LRRMKRI
+98 LRRMRRI
-105 LEGLDIPEERRVS
+105 LVGLDILEE
-118 LAAYMLVGKAD
+118 
-129 FWWESMK
+129 K
-136 RVHDIGV
+136 RVG
-143 MTWEEFER
+143 
-151 IFLSKYFGEVA
+151 KYFGEVA
-162 KHAKRMEFE
+162 KHAKRMELE

-180 LEYESRFSEL
+180 LEILRRPIKFGSK
-190 SRFALGMISDEGE
+190 GGIE
-203 KARRF
+203 K
-208 QQGLRPAIRNRLVPL
+208 GNKEWGKVP
-223 AIRDYSELV
+223 
-232 KRALLVEQ
+232 
-240 DIEETNQ
+240 
-247 IQEQRGDRKGK
+247 RGDLRA
-258 QRVGESSQGPQ
+258 
-269 QRRRSQQSEGH
+269 RSRGRGLNSLRGIPH
-280 SSFYTGGEQSAQRAA
+280 SMQE
-295 TNRVCYGCGARD
+295 AR
-307 HLWRACPVRGAQQ
+307 P
-320 TRSQSQGS
+320 QSQGS
-328 SQQQPVV
+328 SQQQSVV
-335 PFQSPQLQLPYY
+335 SFQPPQFQLPYY
-347 QRPPLP
+347 QMPQLP
-353 PAMQGARTATM
+353 PTAQGTRTATM
-364 SSQTRSS
+364 S
-371 QGSNT
+371 
-376 RGRGRPAAGRV
+376 
-387 FALTPTEPEDDA
+387 
-399 LLVEGMLLV
+399 
-408 YSTWVRVLFD
+408 
-418 TGATHSFI
+418 
-426 SASCANALGLKTERV
+426 KRV

-469 DRAVHVDLRILD
+469 DRALNVDLRILD
-481 MTGYDVILGMDWLS
+481 MIGYDVILGMDWLT

-528 PFSQSDPCYQYVLRK
+528 PFSLSDPYYQYVLRK

-553 GKEKAQKDITEIP
+553 GKEKAQKDITKIP

-592 EVYPGTDPISVSP
+592 EVYLGTDPISVSP

-619 LDELLGKSFI
+619 LDELLGKGFI
-629 RPSTSP
+629 HPSTSP
-635 WGAPVLFVKKKDGTL
+635 LGAPVLFVKKKDDTL
-650 RLCIDYRKLNR
+650 RLCINYRKLNR

-691 RTGYH
+691 RTRYH
-696 QLRVREEDVS
+696 QLRVKEEDVS
-706 KTAFRTRY
+706 KTAFKTRY
-714 GHYEFLVMP
+714 GHYEFLVMS

-734 DLMNRVF
+734 NLMNKVF

-790 FWLTEVNFLGHVVS
+790 FWLTEVNFLGHVVF
-804 EAGIAVDHSKVEAV
+804 EAGIVVDHSKVETV

-827 FEIRSFLGLAGYYRR
+827 FE
-842 FVEDFS
+842 
-848 RIAAPMTRL
+848 
-857 TRKGVKFDW
+857 FDW

-884 PVLTAPISGELF
+884 LVLTAPISGELF

-970 FTQKDLNSR
+970 STRKDLNSR

-1013 GQLSSLELRELEM
+1013 GQLSSMELREFEM
-1026 HVVIEDFEL
+1026 HAVIEDFEL

-1047 SISARPMVIQRIVK
+1047 SISARPMVIQRIVE

-1123 PGNTKMYQDL
+1123 PRNTKMYQDL

-1146 AQFVA
+1146 TQFVA

-1161 EHQRPA
+1161 EHQRLA
-1167 GLLQPLPIPEW
+1167 ELLQPLPIPEW

-1247 RDPKFTSQFW
+1247 RDPKCTSQFW

-1290 DMLRACVLEFSG
+1290 DMLRACVLDFGG

-1343 EMGESRLLGPEIV
+1343 EMGESRLLGLEIV
-1356 QETTEKIQLIK
+1356 QETTEKIQFIK
-1367 EKLKIAQDRQK
+1367 EKLKTAQDRQK

-1468 DVQISEDTSYV
+1468 NVQISENTSYV

>member
-1 MAGRTRRGRSER
+1 
-13 DEELESMREELREVR
+13 
-28 RELREATQM
+28 
-37 MRGQGSRRSGGTQGH
+37 
-52 EDSGHS
+52 
-58 HRRSRTERPVMS
+58 
-70 QMEAMKRFM
+70 
-79 VMQPP
+79 
-84 SFNGEPNAEAAEHW
+84 
-98 LRRMKRI
+98 
-105 LEGLDIPEERRVS
+105 
-118 LAAYMLVGKAD
+118 
-129 FWWESMK
+129 
-136 RVHDIGV
+136 
-143 MTWEEFER
+143 
-151 IFLSKYFGEVA
+151 
-162 KHAKRMEFE
+162 
-171 HLIQGTMSV
+171 
-180 LEYESRFSEL
+180 
-190 SRFALGMISDEGE
+190 
-203 KARRF
+203 
-208 QQGLRPAIRNRLVPL
+208 
-223 AIRDYSELV
+223 
-232 KRALLVEQ
+232 
-240 DIEETNQ
+240 
-247 IQEQRGDRKGK
+247 
-258 QRVGESSQGPQ
+258 
-269 QRRRSQQSEGH
+269 
-280 SSFYTGGEQSAQRAA
+280 
-295 TNRVCYGCGARD
+295 
-307 HLWRACPVRGAQQ
+307 
-320 TRSQSQGS
+320 
-328 SQQQPVV
+328 
-335 PFQSPQLQLPYY
+335 
-347 QRPPLP
+347 
-353 PAMQGARTATM
+353 
-364 SSQTRSS
+364 
-371 QGSNT
+371 
-376 RGRGRPAAGRV
+376 
-387 FALTPTEPEDDA
+387 
-399 LLVEGMLLV
+399 
-408 YSTWVRVLFD
+408 
-418 TGATHSFI
+418 
-426 SASCANALGLKTERV
+426 
-441 ENLLLIESPMGTNSR
+441 
-456 VDRICKGCVITLA
+456 
-469 DRAVHVDLRILD
+469 
-481 MTGYDVILGMDWLS
+481 
-495 VYRAVIDC
+495 
-503 HRRRIIFCL
+503 
-512 PEGFEVCFVGG
+512 
-523 KCVSL
+523 
-528 PFSQSDPCYQYVLRK
+528 
-543 GSINFLACLR
+543 
-553 GKEKAQKDITEIP
+553 
-566 VVRKFQD
+566 
-573 VFPDELP
+573 
-580 GLPPH
+580 
-585 REFDFSI
+585 
-592 EVYPGTDPISVSP
+592 
-605 YRMAPLELKELKTQ
+605 
-619 LDELLGKSFI
+619 
-629 RPSTSP
+629 
-635 WGAPVLFVKKKDGTL
+635 
-650 RLCIDYRKLNR
+650 
-661 VTVKNK
+661 
-667 YPLPRIDDLF
+667 
-677 DQLKGAKYF
+677 
-686 SKIDL
+686 
-691 RTGYH
+691 
-696 QLRVREEDVS
+696 
-706 KTAFRTRY
+706 
-714 GHYEFLVMP
+714 MP

-790 FWLTEVNFLGHVVS
+790 LWLTEVNFLSHVVS

-827 FEIRSFLGLAGYYRR
+827 FEVRSFLGLAGYYRR

-848 RIAAPMTRL
+848 RIAALMTWL

-936 LELAAVVFALKT
+936 LELAAMVFALKT

-994 HYHPGKANVVA
+994 HYHPGKASVVA

-1013 GQLSSLELRELEM
+1013 GQLSSLELREFEM
-1026 HVVIEDFEL
+1026 HAVIEDFEL

-1047 SISARPMVIQRIVK
+1047 NISARPMVIQRIME

-1209 KSAHFLA
+1209 KSAYFLA

-1290 DMLRACVLEFSG
+1290 DMLRVCVLDFGG
-1302 NWADYLPLAEFA
+1302 NWANYLPLAKFA

-1330 LYGRPCRSPLCWI
+1330 LYGRL
-1343 EMGESRLLGPEIV
+1343 V
-1356 QETTEKIQLIK
+1356 
-1367 EKLKIAQDRQK
+1367 DRP
-1378 SYADKRRRPL
+1378 Y
-1388 EFEEGDW
+1388 
-1395 VFVKVS
+1395 
-1401 PRRGIFR
+1401 
-1408 FGKKGKLAPRFV
+1408 V
-1420 GPFQID
+1420 G
-1426 KRVGPVAYK
+1426 
-1435 LILPQQLSL
+1435 
-1444 VHDVFHVSMLRK
+1444 
-1456 CTPDPTWVVDLQ
+1456 
-1468 DVQISEDTSYV
+1468 
-1479 EEPLRIL
+1479 
-1486 EVGEHR
+1486 
-1492 FRNKVIPA
+1492 
-1500 VKVWWQHHGIEE
+1500 
-1512 ATWEPEEEM
+1512 
-1521 RRHYPQLFYEF
+1521 

>member
-1 MAGRTRRGRSER
+1 MAGRTRGGRSER
-13 DEELESMREELREVR
+13 NEELETVREELREVR
-28 RELREATQM
+28 RELRETVEL
-37 MRGQGSRRSGGTQGH
+37 MRGQGSRRAGGTQGH

-58 HRRSRTERPVMS
+58 HRRSRTKRPVMS

-84 SFNGEPNAEAAEHW
+84 SFNGEPSAEAAEHW
-98 LRRMKRI
+98 LRRMRRI
-105 LEGLDIPEERRVS
+105 LVGLDIPEERRVG
-118 LAAYMLVGKAD
+118 LATYMLVDKAD

-136 RVHDIGV
+136 RVYDTEV

-151 IFLSKYFGEVA
+151 IFLGKYFGEVA

-190 SRFALGMISDEGE
+190 SRFALGMISEEGE
-203 KARRF
+203 KARSKTLTKPTKFKSKR
-208 QQGLRPAIRNRLVPL
+208 GTEKGNKEWGKVLR
-223 AIRDYSELV
+223 
-232 KRALLVEQ
+232 
-240 DIEETNQ
+240 
-247 IQEQRGDRKGK
+247 
-258 QRVGESSQGPQ
+258 
-269 QRRRSQQSEGH
+269 GH
-280 SSFYTGGEQSAQRAA
+280 SRGRGLSSLRGVPRSMQEGADCSGVAA
-295 TNRVCYGCGARD
+295 NRVCYGCGSGD
-307 HLWRACPVRGAQQ
+307 HLWRACPLRGTQQ
-320 TRSQSQGS
+320 ARPQSQGS
-328 SQQQPVV
+328 SQQQSVV
-335 PFQSPQLQLPYY
+335 SFQPPQLQLPYY
-347 QRPPLP
+347 QMPQLP
-353 PAMQGARTATM
+353 PAAQGTRATTT
-364 SSQTRSS
+364 SQTRSS
-371 QGSNT
+371 QGSNA

-387 FALTPTEPEDDA
+387 FALTPTEPEEDA
-399 LLVEGMLLV
+399 LLVE
-408 YSTWVRVLFD
+408 
-418 TGATHSFI
+418 
-426 SASCANALGLKTERV
+426 
-441 ENLLLIESPMGTNSR
+441 
-456 VDRICKGCVITLA
+456 
-469 DRAVHVDLRILD
+469 DRALNVDLRILD
-481 MTGYDVILGMDWLS
+481 MTGYDVILGMDWLA

-512 PEGFEVCFVGG
+512 PEGFE
-523 KCVSL
+523 
-528 PFSQSDPCYQYVLRK
+528 
-543 GSINFLACLR
+543 LAF
-553 GKEKAQKDITEIP
+553 
-566 VVRKFQD
+566 VVRRKPRRTLQNSSSEEVQD

-592 EVYPGTDPISVSP
+592 EVYPGTDPIS
-605 YRMAPLELKELKTQ
+605 
-619 LDELLGKSFI
+619 GFI

-771 TTLRTLRRHQL
+771 TTLGTLRRHQL

-827 FEIRSFLGLAGYYRR
+827 FEVRSFLGLAGYYRR

-896 TIYCDAST
+896 MIYCDAST

-931 YPTHD
+931 YPAHD

-1005 DALSRKSV
+1005 DALSRKSY
-1013 GQLSSLELRELEM
+1013 GQLSNLGLREFEM
-1026 HVVIEDFEL
+1026 HAVIEDFEL
-1035 CLGLEGHGPCLY
+1035 CLSQEGRGPCLY
-1047 SISARPMVIQRIVK
+1047 SISARPMVIQRIVE

-1151 NCQICQQVKA
+1151 NCQICQQVKLNT
-1161 EHQRPA
+1161 R
-1167 GLLQPLPIPEW
+1167 GLQGCC
-1178 KWDNITM
+1178 N
-1185 DFVIGLPRTRSKKN
+1185 
-1199 GVWVIVDRLT
+1199 
-1209 KSAHFLA
+1209 
-1216 MKTTDSMNSLA
+1216 
-1227 KLYIQE
+1227 LY
-1233 IVRLH
+1233 LYLS
-1238 GIPVSIVSD
+1238 G
-1247 RDPKFTSQFW
+1247 KFTKGF
-1257 QSLQRALG
+1257 G
-1265 TQLNFSTAF
+1265 HQLNFSTAF
-1274 HPQTDGQS
+1274 HPQIDGQS

-1290 DMLRACVLEFSG
+1290 DMLRACVLDFGG
-1302 NWADYLPLAEFA
+1302 NWADYLPLAED
-1314 YNNSYQSSIG
+1314 
-1324 MAPYEA
+1324 
-1330 LYGRPCRSPLCWI
+1330 
-1343 EMGESRLLGPEIV
+1343 GESRLLGPEIV

-1367 EKLKIAQDRQK
+1367 EKLKTAQDRQK

-1456 CTPDPTWVVDLQ
+1456 CTPDPTWVVDMQ

-1492 FRNKVIPA
+1492 FKNKVIPA

>member
-1 MAGRTRRGRSER
+1 MAGRTRGGRSER
-13 DEELESMREELREVR
+13 NEELETVREELREVR
-28 RELREATQM
+28 RELRETVEL
-37 MRGQGSRRSGGTQGH
+37 MRGQGSRRAGSTQGH

-84 SFNGEPNAEAAEHW
+84 SFNGEPSAEAAEHW
-98 LRRMKRI
+98 LRRMRRI
-105 LEGLDIPEERRVS
+105 LVGLDIPEERRVG
-118 LAAYMLVGKAD
+118 LATYMLVDKAD

-136 RVHDIGV
+136 RVYDTKV

-151 IFLSKYFGEVA
+151 IFLGKYFGEVA

-190 SRFALGMISDEGE
+190 SRFALGMISEEGE

-240 DIEETNQ
+240 DIDETNQ
-247 IQEQRGDRKGK
+247 IREQKGDRKGK
-258 QRVGESSQGPQ
+258 QRMGESSQGPQ
-269 QRRRSQQSEGH
+269 QRQRTQQFERRP
-280 SSFYTGGEQSAQRAA
+280 SFYAGEGQIAQRAA
-295 TNRVCYGCGARD
+295 ANRVCYGCGAGD
-307 HLWRACPVRGAQQ
+307 HLWRDCPLRGTQQ
-320 TRSQSQGS
+320 ARPQSQGS
-328 SQQQPVV
+328 SQQQ
-335 PFQSPQLQLPYY
+335 S
-347 QRPPLP
+347 
-353 PAMQGARTATM
+353 GARATTT
-364 SSQTRSS
+364 SQTRSS
-371 QGSNT
+371 QGSNA
-376 RGRGRPAAGRV
+376 RGRGRQAAGRV
-387 FALTPTEPEDDA
+387 FALTPTEPEEDA
-399 LLVEGMLLV
+399 LLVEGMILV

-426 SASCANALGLKTERV
+426 SASCANALGLKSERV

-469 DRAVHVDLRILD
+469 DRALNVDLRILD
-481 MTGYDVILGMDWLS
+481 MTGYDVILGMDWLA

-512 PEGFEVCFVGG
+512 PEGFE
-523 KCVSL
+523 
-528 PFSQSDPCYQYVLRK
+528 

-619 LDELLGKSFI
+619 LDELLGRGFI

-728 APAAFM
+728 APATFM

-741 RAYLDQFVIVFVDDI
+741 RAYLD
-756 LIYSRSLEEHKQHLV
+756 
-771 TTLRTLRRHQL
+771 RHQL

-827 FEIRSFLGLAGYYRR
+827 FEVRSFLGLAGYYRR

-896 TIYCDAST
+896 MIYCDAST

-1005 DALSRKSV
+1005 DALSRKSY
-1013 GQLSSLELRELEM
+1013 GQLSSLGLREFEM
-1026 HVVIEDFEL
+1026 YAVIEDFEL
-1035 CLGLEGHGPCLY
+1035 CLIQEGRGPCLY
-1047 SISARPMVIQRIVK
+1047 NISARPMVIQRIVE
-1061 AQVHDEFLEKVK
+1061 AQVHDEFLEKIK

-1161 EHQRPA
+1161 EHQRPT

-1290 DMLRACVLEFSG
+1290 DMLRACVLDFGG

-1367 EKLKIAQDRQK
+1367 EKLKTAQDRQK

-1388 EFEEGDW
+1388 EFEEGNW

-1408 FGKKGKLAPRFV
+1408 FGKKGKLAPR
-1420 GPFQID
+1420 
-1426 KRVGPVAYK
+1426 
-1435 LILPQQLSL
+1435 
-1444 VHDVFHVSMLRK
+1444 K
-1456 CTPDPTWVVDLQ
+1456 CTPNPTWVVDMQ

>member
-1 MAGRTRRGRSER
+1 MAGKTRRGRSER

-28 RELREATQM
+28 RELRETAQM

-58 HRRSRTERPVMS
+58 HRRSHAERPVMS

-190 SRFALGMISDEGE
+190 SRFALGMIKG
-203 KARRF
+203 
-208 QQGLRPAIRNRLVPL
+208 
-223 AIRDYSELV
+223 
-232 KRALLVEQ
+232 LLVEQ

-295 TNRVCYGCGARD
+295 TNRVCYGCGAGD

-335 PFQSPQLQLPYY
+335 PFQPPQLQLPYY

-353 PAMQGARTATM
+353 PAVQGARTATM

-376 RGRGRPAAGRV
+376 RGRGRPTAGRV

-426 SASCANALGLKTERV
+426 SASCANALGLKIERV
-441 ENLLLIESPMGTNSR
+441 ENLLLIESPMGINSR

-469 DRAVHVDLRILD
+469 DRALHVDLRILD

-512 PEGFEVCFVGG
+512 LEGFEVCFVGG

-592 EVYPGTDPISVSP
+592 EVYPRTDPISVSP

-619 LDELLGKSFI
+619 LDELLGKGFI

-667 YPLPRIDDLF
+667 YPLSRIDDLF

-756 LIYSRSLEEHKQHLV
+756 LIYSRSLEEHK
-771 TTLRTLRRHQL
+771 RHQL

-827 FEIRSFLGLAGYYRR
+827 FEVRSFLGLAGYYRR

-866 NEECENAF
+866 NEEYENAF

-936 LELAAVVFALKT
+936 LKLAAVVFALKT

-1061 AQVHDEFLEKVK
+1061 TQVHDEFLEKVK

-1087 YEDGSV
+1087 YEDGSM

-1123 PGNTKMYQDL
+1123 LGNTKMYQDL

-1151 NCQICQQVKA
+1151 NCQIW
-1161 EHQRPA
+1161 
-1167 GLLQPLPIPEW
+1167 LLQPLPIPEW

-1290 DMLRACVLEFSG
+1290 DMLRACVLEFGG

-1356 QETTEKIQLIK
+1356 QETTEKMQLIK

-1401 PRRGIFR
+1401 SRRGIFR

-1456 CTPDPTWVVDLQ
+1456 CTPDPTWVMDLQ

>member
-1 MAGRTRRGRSER
+1 MQEGGR
-13 DEELESMREELREVR
+13 LL
-28 RELREATQM
+28 
-37 MRGQGSRRSGGTQGH
+37 RGQLLI
-52 EDSGHS
+52 EY
-58 HRRSRTERPVMS
+58 VM
-70 QMEAMKRFM
+70 
-79 VMQPP
+79 V
-84 SFNGEPNAEAAEHW
+84 
-98 LRRMKRI
+98 
-105 LEGLDIPEERRVS
+105 
-118 LAAYMLVGKAD
+118 
-129 FWWESMK
+129 
-136 RVHDIGV
+136 
-143 MTWEEFER
+143 
-151 IFLSKYFGEVA
+151 
-162 KHAKRMEFE
+162 
-171 HLIQGTMSV
+171 
-180 LEYESRFSEL
+180 
-190 SRFALGMISDEGE
+190 
-203 KARRF
+203 
-208 QQGLRPAIRNRLVPL
+208 
-223 AIRDYSELV
+223 
-232 KRALLVEQ
+232 VEQ
-240 DIEETNQ
+240 ETIYGGLAQ
-247 IQEQRGDRKGK
+247 CKM
-258 QRVGESSQGPQ
+258 PQ
-269 QRRRSQQSEGH
+269 
-280 SSFYTGGEQSAQRAA
+280 
-295 TNRVCYGCGARD
+295 
-307 HLWRACPVRGAQQ
+307 
-320 TRSQSQGS
+320 
-328 SQQQPVV
+328 
-335 PFQSPQLQLPYY
+335 
-347 QRPPLP
+347 LP
-353 PAMQGARTATM
+353 PAAQGTRTATT
-364 SSQTRSS
+364 SQTRSS
-371 QGSNT
+371 QGSNA
-376 RGRGRPAAGRV
+376 RGRGRQTAGRV
-387 FALTPTEPEDDA
+387 FALTPTESEEDA
-399 LLVEGMLLV
+399 LLVEG
-408 YSTWVRVLFD
+408 
-418 TGATHSFI
+418 
-426 SASCANALGLKTERV
+426 LKSERV
-441 ENLLLIESPMGTNSR
+441 ENLLLIESPMGTNSKLIEYAR
-456 VDRICKGCVITLA
+456 
-469 DRAVHVDLRILD
+469 
-481 MTGYDVILGMDWLS
+481 
-495 VYRAVIDC
+495 VYRAIIDC

-528 PFSQSDPCYQYVLRK
+528 LFSQSNPCYQYVLRK
-543 GSINFLACLR
+543 GSINFLAYLR
-553 GKEKAQKDITEIP
+553 
-566 VVRKFQD
+566 
-573 VFPDELP
+573 

-585 REFDFSI
+585 REFDFFI
-592 EVYPGTDPISVSP
+592 EVFPGTDPISVSP

-619 LDELLGKSFI
+619 LDELLGKGFI

-677 DQLKGAKYF
+677 DQLKGAK
-686 SKIDL
+686 
-691 RTGYH
+691 
-696 QLRVREEDVS
+696 
-706 KTAFRTRY
+706 
-714 GHYEFLVMP
+714 
-723 FGLTN
+723 
-728 APAAFM
+728 
-734 DLMNRVF
+734 
-741 RAYLDQFVIVFVDDI
+741 
-756 LIYSRSLEEHKQHLV
+756 SLEEHKQHLV
-771 TTLRTLRRHQL
+771 TTLKTLRRHQL
-782 YGKLDKSE
+782 YGKLEKSE

-804 EAGIAVDHSKVEAV
+804 EAGIAVDHSKEVC
-818 QEWQRPTNV
+818 
-827 FEIRSFLGLAGYYRR
+827 
-842 FVEDFS
+842 EDFS
-848 RIAAPMTRL
+848 RIAVPMTR
-857 TRKGVKFDW
+857 
-866 NEECENAF
+866 
-874 QELKRKLTTA
+874 
-884 PVLTAPISGELF
+884 GELF

-936 LELAAVVFALKT
+936 LELAVVVFALKT

-994 HYHPGKANVVA
+994 HYHPRKVNVVA

-1013 GQLSSLELRELEM
+1013 GQLSSLELREFEM
-1026 HVVIEDFEL
+1026 HAVIEDFEL

-1047 SISARPMVIQRIVK
+1047 SISARPMVIQRIVE

-1111 LADAH
+1111 LANAH

-1146 AQFVA
+1146 AQVVA

-1185 DFVIGLPRTRSKKN
+1185 DFVIGLPRTKSKKN

-1274 HPQTDGQS
+1274 HPQTD
-1282 ERVIQILE
+1282 
-1290 DMLRACVLEFSG
+1290 
-1302 NWADYLPLAEFA
+1302 
-1314 YNNSYQSSIG
+1314 
-1324 MAPYEA
+1324 
-1330 LYGRPCRSPLCWI
+1330 
-1343 EMGESRLLGPEIV
+1343 
-1356 QETTEKIQLIK
+1356 EKIQLIK
-1367 EKLKIAQDRQK
+1367 EKLKTAQDRQK

-1426 KRVGPVAYK
+1426 KRVGTVAYK

-1468 DVQISEDTSYV
+1468 DVQISENTSYV

-1521 RRHYPQLFYEF
+1521 RRHYSQLFYEF

>member
-1 MAGRTRRGRSER
+1 
-13 DEELESMREELREVR
+13 
-28 RELREATQM
+28 
-37 MRGQGSRRSGGTQGH
+37 
-52 EDSGHS
+52 
-58 HRRSRTERPVMS
+58 
-70 QMEAMKRFM
+70 
-79 VMQPP
+79 
-84 SFNGEPNAEAAEHW
+84 
-98 LRRMKRI
+98 
-105 LEGLDIPEERRVS
+105 
-118 LAAYMLVGKAD
+118 MLVDKAD

-136 RVHDIGV
+136 RVYDTEV

-151 IFLSKYFGEVA
+151 IFLGKYFGEVA

-190 SRFALGMISDEGE
+190 SRFTLGMISEEGE

-240 DIEETNQ
+240 DIDETNQ
-247 IQEQRGDRKGK
+247 IREQKGDRKGK
-258 QRVGESSQGPQ
+258 QRMGESSQGPQ
-269 QRRRSQQSEGH
+269 QRQRTQQFERRPRSMQEGGRLLRGRLLIEYVMVVEQETIYGGLAHCEAH
-280 SSFYTGGEQSAQRAA
+280 SRLDLSLREVLSNNQE
-295 TNRVCYGCGARD
+295 
-307 HLWRACPVRGAQQ
+307 P
-320 TRSQSQGS
+320 GS
-328 SQQQPVV
+328 
-335 PFQSPQLQLPYY
+335 YY
-347 QRPPLP
+347 D
-353 PAMQGARTATM
+353 
-364 SSQTRSS
+364 SQTRSS
-371 QGSNT
+371 QG
-376 RGRGRPAAGRV
+376 R
-387 FALTPTEPEDDA
+387 
-399 LLVEGMLLV
+399 MLE
-408 YSTWVRVLFD
+408 STKC
-418 TGATHSFI
+418 G
-426 SASCANALGLKTERV
+426 
-441 ENLLLIESPMGTNSR
+441 
-456 VDRICKGCVITLA
+456 
-469 DRAVHVDLRILD
+469 LRILD
-481 MTGYDVILGMDWLS
+481 MTGYDVILGMDWLT
-495 VYRAVIDC
+495 VYRA
-503 HRRRIIFCL
+503 
-512 PEGFEVCFVGG
+512 
-523 KCVSL
+523 
-528 PFSQSDPCYQYVLRK
+528 SDPCYQYVLRK

-619 LDELLGKSFI
+619 LDELLGKGFI

-691 RTGYH
+691 RTG
-696 QLRVREEDVS
+696 
-706 KTAFRTRY
+706 
-714 GHYEFLVMP
+714 
-723 FGLTN
+723 
-728 APAAFM
+728 
-734 DLMNRVF
+734 VF

-827 FEIRSFLGLAGYYRR
+827 FEVRSFLGLAGYYRR

-857 TRKGVKFDW
+857 TRKGVKFEW

-874 QELKRKLTTA
+874 QM
-884 PVLTAPISGELF
+884 
-896 TIYCDAST
+896 
-904 VGLGCVLMQQGK
+904 GLGCVLMQQGK

-931 YPTHD
+931 YPAHD

-1005 DALSRKSV
+1005 DALSRKSY
-1013 GQLSSLELRELEM
+1013 GQLSSLGLREFEM
-1026 HVVIEDFEL
+1026 HAVIEDFEL
-1035 CLGLEGHGPCLY
+1035 CLSQEGCGPCLY
-1047 SISARPMVIQRIVK
+1047 SISARPMVIHRIVE

-1238 GIPVSIVSD
+1238 GIPVSIVL
-1247 RDPKFTSQFW
+1247 T
-1257 QSLQRALG
+1257 G
-1265 TQLNFSTAF
+1265 TLN
-1274 HPQTDGQS
+1274 GQS

-1290 DMLRACVLEFSG
+1290 DMLRACVLDFGG

-1330 LYGRPCRSPLCWI
+1330 LYGRPCRLPLCWI
-1343 EMGESRLLGPEIV
+1343 EMGESHLLGPEIV

-1367 EKLKIAQDRQK
+1367 EKLKTAQDRQK
-1378 SYADKRRRPL
+1378 SYATKG
-1388 EFEEGDW
+1388 EGPW
-1395 VFVKVS
+1395 SLRK
-1401 PRRGIFR
+1401 GI
-1408 FGKKGKLAPRFV
+1408 G
-1420 GPFQID
+1420 
-1426 KRVGPVAYK
+1426 
-1435 LILPQQLSL
+1435 
-1444 VHDVFHVSMLRK
+1444 K

-1468 DVQISEDTSYV
+1468 DVQISE
-1479 EEPLRIL
+1479 IL
-1486 EVGEHR
+1486 LMW
-1492 FRNKVIPA
+1492 RN
-1500 VKVWWQHHGIEE
+1500 
-1512 ATWEPEEEM
+1512 
-1521 RRHYPQLFYEF
+1521 LYEFWKLESIDADISPEDPQVGREDFRMLLERPSGA

>member
-1 MAGRTRRGRSER
+1 MVGRTRGGRSER
-13 DEELESMREELREVR
+13 NEELETVREELREVR
-28 RELREATQM
+28 RELRETVEL
-37 MRGQGSRRSGGTQGH
+37 MRGQGSRRSRGTQGH

-58 HRRSRTERPVMS
+58 HRRSRTDRPVMS

-84 SFNGEPNAEAAEHW
+84 SFNGEPSAEAVEHW
-98 LRRMKRI
+98 LRRMRRI
-105 LEGLDIPEERRVS
+105 LVGLDIPEERRVG
-118 LAAYMLVGKAD
+118 LAAYMLVDKAD

-136 RVHDIGV
+136 RVYDTKV

-151 IFLSKYFGEVA
+151 IFLGKYFGEVA

-171 HLIQGTMSV
+171 HLIQGTI
-180 LEYESRFSEL
+180 E
-190 SRFALGMISDEGE
+190 EGE

-208 QQGLRPAIRNRLVPL
+208 QQGLRPAIRNRLVLL
-223 AIRDYSELV
+223 AIRDYSELL

-247 IQEQRGDRKGK
+247 IREQRGDRKGK
-258 QRVGESSQGPQ
+258 QRMGESSQGGSQGPQ
-269 QRRRSQQSEGH
+269 QRQRTQQSERH
-280 SSFYTGGEQSAQRAA
+280 SSFYAGGEQSAQRVAA
-295 TNRVCYGCGARD
+295 NRVRYGCGARD
-307 HLWRACPVRGAQQ
+307 HLWKACPLRAAQG
-320 TRSQSQGS
+320 T
-328 SQQQPVV
+328 
-335 PFQSPQLQLPYY
+335 
-347 QRPPLP
+347 
-353 PAMQGARTATM
+353 RTATM
-364 SSQTRSS
+364 SSQTCSS
-371 QGSNT
+371 QGSNV
-376 RGRGRPAAGRV
+376 RGRGRQAIGRV
-387 FALTPTEPEDDA
+387 FALTPTEPEEDA
-399 LLVEGMLLV
+399 LLVE
-408 YSTWVRVLFD
+408 
-418 TGATHSFI
+418 
-426 SASCANALGLKTERV
+426 ERV

-456 VDRICKGCVITLA
+456 VDRICKGCVITLVDKA
-469 DRAVHVDLRILD
+469 LNVDLRILD
-481 MTGYDVILGMDWLS
+481 MTGYDVILGMDWLT

-512 PEGFEVCFVGG
+512 PEGFE
-523 KCVSL
+523 
-528 PFSQSDPCYQYVLRK
+528 
-543 GSINFLACLR
+543 
-553 GKEKAQKDITEIP
+553 
-566 VVRKFQD
+566 D

-605 YRMAPLELKELKTQ
+605 YRMTPLELKELKTQ
-619 LDELLGKSFI
+619 LDELLGKGFI

-661 VTVKNK
+661 VIVKNK

-696 QLRVREEDVS
+696 QLRVKEEDVS

-714 GHYEFLVMP
+714 RHYEFLVMP
-723 FGLTN
+723 FELTN

-771 TTLRTLRRHQL
+771 TTLKTLRRHQL

-827 FEIRSFLGLAGYYRR
+827 FEVRSFLGLAGYYRR

-884 PVLTAPISGELF
+884 PVLTTPISGELF

-904 VGLGCVLMQQGK
+904 MGLGCVLMQQDK

-994 HYHPGKANVVA
+994 HYHPRKANVVA

-1013 GQLSSLELRELEM
+1013 GQLSSLKLREFEM
-1026 HVVIEDFEL
+1026 HAVIEDFEL

-1047 SISARPMVIQRIVK
+1047 SMSARPMVIQRIVE

-1116 RAKYTIH
+1116 KAKYTIH

-1133 KRQFWWSGMKRDI
+1133 KRQFWWNGMKRDI

-1151 NCQICQQVKA
+1151 NCQICQQVKV

-1199 GVWVIVDRLT
+1199 GVWVIMDRLT

-1265 TQLNFSTAF
+1265 NQLNFRTAF
-1274 HPQTDGQS
+1274 HLQTDGQS

-1290 DMLRACVLEFSG
+1290 DMLRACVLDFGG

-1314 YNNSYQSSIG
+1314 YNNNYQSSIS

-1343 EMGESRLLGPEIV
+1343 EMGESHLLGPEIV
-1356 QETTEKIQLIK
+1356 QENTEKIQLIK
-1367 EKLKIAQDRQK
+1367 EKLKTAQDRQK

-1388 EFEEGDW
+1388 EFEERDW

-1408 FGKKGKLAPRFV
+1408 FGKKGKLAPR
-1420 GPFQID
+1420 
-1426 KRVGPVAYK
+1426 
-1435 LILPQQLSL
+1435 
-1444 VHDVFHVSMLRK
+1444 K

-1468 DVQISEDTSYV
+1468 EVQISEDTSYV

-1492 FRNKVIPA
+1492 FRNKVIPT
-1500 VKVWWQHHGIEE
+1500 VKVWWQHHGIKE

>member
-1 MAGRTRRGRSER
+1 
-13 DEELESMREELREVR
+13 
-28 RELREATQM
+28 
-37 MRGQGSRRSGGTQGH
+37 
-52 EDSGHS
+52 
-58 HRRSRTERPVMS
+58 
-70 QMEAMKRFM
+70 
-79 VMQPP
+79 
-84 SFNGEPNAEAAEHW
+84 
-98 LRRMKRI
+98 
-105 LEGLDIPEERRVS
+105 
-118 LAAYMLVGKAD
+118 
-129 FWWESMK
+129 
-136 RVHDIGV
+136 
-143 MTWEEFER
+143 
-151 IFLSKYFGEVA
+151 
-162 KHAKRMEFE
+162 
-171 HLIQGTMSV
+171 
-180 LEYESRFSEL
+180 
-190 SRFALGMISDEGE
+190 
-203 KARRF
+203 
-208 QQGLRPAIRNRLVPL
+208 
-223 AIRDYSELV
+223 
-232 KRALLVEQ
+232 
-240 DIEETNQ
+240 
-247 IQEQRGDRKGK
+247 
-258 QRVGESSQGPQ
+258 
-269 QRRRSQQSEGH
+269 
-280 SSFYTGGEQSAQRAA
+280 
-295 TNRVCYGCGARD
+295 
-307 HLWRACPVRGAQQ
+307 
-320 TRSQSQGS
+320 
-328 SQQQPVV
+328 
-335 PFQSPQLQLPYY
+335 
-347 QRPPLP
+347 
-353 PAMQGARTATM
+353 
-364 SSQTRSS
+364 
-371 QGSNT
+371 
-376 RGRGRPAAGRV
+376 
-387 FALTPTEPEDDA
+387 
-399 LLVEGMLLV
+399 
-408 YSTWVRVLFD
+408 
-418 TGATHSFI
+418 
-426 SASCANALGLKTERV
+426 
-441 ENLLLIESPMGTNSR
+441 
-456 VDRICKGCVITLA
+456 
-469 DRAVHVDLRILD
+469 
-481 MTGYDVILGMDWLS
+481 
-495 VYRAVIDC
+495 
-503 HRRRIIFCL
+503 
-512 PEGFEVCFVGG
+512 
-523 KCVSL
+523 
-528 PFSQSDPCYQYVLRK
+528 
-543 GSINFLACLR
+543 
-553 GKEKAQKDITEIP
+553 
-566 VVRKFQD
+566 
-573 VFPDELP
+573 
-580 GLPPH
+580 
-585 REFDFSI
+585 
-592 EVYPGTDPISVSP
+592 
-605 YRMAPLELKELKTQ
+605 
-619 LDELLGKSFI
+619 
-629 RPSTSP
+629 
-635 WGAPVLFVKKKDGTL
+635 
-650 RLCIDYRKLNR
+650 
-661 VTVKNK
+661 
-667 YPLPRIDDLF
+667 
-677 DQLKGAKYF
+677 
-686 SKIDL
+686 
-691 RTGYH
+691 
-696 QLRVREEDVS
+696 
-706 KTAFRTRY
+706 
-714 GHYEFLVMP
+714 MP

-771 TTLRTLRRHQL
+771 TTFRTLRRHQL

-790 FWLTEVNFLGHVVS
+790 LWLTEVNFLSHVVS

-827 FEIRSFLGLAGYYRR
+827 FEVRSFLGLAGYYRR

-848 RIAAPMTRL
+848 RIAALMTWL

-936 LELAAVVFALKT
+936 LELAAMVFALKT

-994 HYHPGKANVVA
+994 HYHPGKASVVA

-1013 GQLSSLELRELEM
+1013 GQLSSLELREFEM
-1026 HVVIEDFEL
+1026 HAVIEDFEL

-1047 SISARPMVIQRIVK
+1047 NISARPMVIQRIME

-1209 KSAHFLA
+1209 KSAYFLA

-1290 DMLRACVLEFSG
+1290 DMLRVCVLDFGG
-1302 NWADYLPLAEFA
+1302 NWANYLPLAKFA

-1367 EKLKIAQDRQK
+1367 EKLKTAQDRQK
-1378 SYADKRRRPL
+1378 SYADKRKRPL

-1444 VHDVFHVSMLRK
+1444 VHDVFHVSILRK

-1468 DVQISEDTSYV
+1468 DVQINEDTSYV

-1492 FRNKVIPA
+1492 FRNKVIPT

>member
-1 MAGRTRRGRSER
+1 MAGRTRGGRSER
-13 DEELESMREELREVR
+13 NEELETVREELREVR
-28 RELREATQM
+28 RELRETVEL
-37 MRGQGSRRSGGTQGH
+37 MRGQGSRRAGGTQGH

-84 SFNGEPNAEAAEHW
+84 SFNGEPSAEAAEHW
-98 LRRMKRI
+98 LRRMRRI
-105 LEGLDIPEERRVS
+105 LVGLDIPEERRVG
-118 LAAYMLVGKAD
+118 LATYMLVDKTD

-136 RVHDIGV
+136 RVYDTEV

-151 IFLSKYFGEVA
+151 IFLGKYFGEVA

-171 HLIQGTMSV
+171 HLIQGTMLV

-190 SRFALGMISDEGE
+190 SRFALGMISEEGE

-240 DIEETNQ
+240 DIDETNQ
-247 IQEQRGDRKGK
+247 IREQKGDRKGK
-258 QRVGESSQGPQ
+258 QRMGESSQGPQ
-269 QRRRSQQSEGH
+269 QRQRTQQFERRP
-280 SSFYTGGEQSAQRAA
+280 SFYAGEGQIAQRAA
-295 TNRVCYGCGARD
+295 ANRVCYGCGAGD
-307 HLWRACPVRGAQQ
+307 HLWRACPLRGTQQ
-320 TRSQSQGS
+320 ARPQSQGI
-328 SQQQPVV
+328 
-335 PFQSPQLQLPYY
+335 
-347 QRPPLP
+347 
-353 PAMQGARTATM
+353 AQGTRTTTT
-364 SSQTRSS
+364 SQTRSS
-371 QGSNT
+371 QGSNA
-376 RGRGRPAAGRV
+376 RGRGRQTTGRV
-387 FALTPTEPEDDA
+387 FALTPTEPEEDA
-399 LLVEGMLLV
+399 LLVEGMILV

-418 TGATHSFI
+418 TSATHSFI
-426 SASCANALGLKTERV
+426 SASCANALGLKSERV

-469 DRAVHVDLRILD
+469 DRALNVDLKILD
-481 MTGYDVILGMDWLS
+481 MTGYDVILGMDWLA
-495 VYRAVIDC
+495 VYRAIIDC

-512 PEGFEVCFVGG
+512 LEGFEVCFVGG

-592 EVYPGTDPISVSP
+592 EVYPGTDPISYIAMGSP
-605 YRMAPLELKELKTQ
+605 
-619 LDELLGKSFI
+619 S
-629 RPSTSP
+629 
-635 WGAPVLFVKKKDGTL
+635 VVVKKKDGTL

-667 YPLPRIDDLF
+667 YPLPKIDDLF

-696 QLRVREEDVS
+696 QLRVREDDVS

-734 DLMNRVF
+734 DLMNR
-741 RAYLDQFVIVFVDDI
+741 
-756 LIYSRSLEEHKQHLV
+756 EHKQHLV
-771 TTLRTLRRHQL
+771 TTLGTLRRHQL

-790 FWLTEVNFLGHVVS
+790 FWLTEVNFLGHMVS
-804 EAGIAVDHSKVEAV
+804 EAGIAVDHSKVEAI
-818 QEWQRPTNV
+818 QAWQRPTNV
-827 FEIRSFLGLAGYYRR
+827 FEVRSFLGLAGYYRSGAR
-842 FVEDFS
+842 VCAN
-848 RIAAPMTRL
+848 AARQGGSL
-857 TRKGVKFDW
+857 
-866 NEECENAF
+866 C
-874 QELKRKLTTA
+874 LK
-884 PVLTAPISGELF
+884 I
-896 TIYCDAST
+896 I
-904 VGLGCVLMQQGK
+904 
-916 VVAYASRQLKQHERN
+916 KQHERN
-931 YPTHD
+931 YPAHD

-1005 DALSRKSV
+1005 DALSRKSY
-1013 GQLSSLELRELEM
+1013 GQLSSLGLREFEM
-1026 HVVIEDFEL
+1026 YAVIEDFEL
-1035 CLGLEGHGPCLY
+1035 CLIQEG
-1047 SISARPMVIQRIVK
+1047 R
-1061 AQVHDEFLEKVK
+1061 
-1073 AQLVA
+1073 

-1161 EHQRPA
+1161 EHQWPA

-1209 KSAHFLA
+1209 K
-1216 MKTTDSMNSLA
+1216 
-1227 KLYIQE
+1227 
-1233 IVRLH
+1233 
-1238 GIPVSIVSD
+1238 
-1247 RDPKFTSQFW
+1247 DPKFTSQFW
-1257 QSLQRALG
+1257 QILQRALG

-1282 ERVIQILE
+1282 ERVIQILK
-1290 DMLRACVLEFSG
+1290 DMLRACVLDFGG

-1408 FGKKGKLAPRFV
+1408 FGKKGKLASRFV

-1426 KRVGPVAYK
+1426 KRVGLVAYK

-1456 CTPDPTWVVDLQ
+1456 CTPDPTWVMDMQ

-1486 EVGEHR
+1486 EIGEHR

-1512 ATWEPEEEM
+1512 ATWEPKEEM